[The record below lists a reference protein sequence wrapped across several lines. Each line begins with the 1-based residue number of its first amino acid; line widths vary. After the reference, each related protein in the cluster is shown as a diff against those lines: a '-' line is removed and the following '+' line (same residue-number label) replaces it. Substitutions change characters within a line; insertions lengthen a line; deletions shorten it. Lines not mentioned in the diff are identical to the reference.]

1 MHIYV
6 HIFVYMYIYVYVC
19 TYIYIYVHEYTRM
32 YIYMYTYMYNYLH
45 ICTNI
50 CTTTYNK
57 WTRYVLVWSSLT
69 ILTDQ
74 QQFGIALVQQQFGM
88 YQQQFAAL
96 QHKMFYYVPLHINIY
111 RCVLLCTTTNGYV
124 PICSSPYLRP
134 RCRFLSAQRNS
145 KHHHRPKCADAYQY
159 KRICANIYQNIPKG
173 DQNSTWI
180 KTIRC
185 CPGWGSNRQPW
196 HYPATRQ
203 RINQ

>member
-19 TYIYIYVHEYTRM
+19 TYMYMYVH
-32 YIYMYTYMYNYLH
+32 IYTYMYMNIHVCTY
-45 ICTNI
+45 ICTHI
-50 CTTTYNK
+50 CTTTYI
-57 WTRYVLVWSSLT
+57 YVQIYVPLLTINEPDMFLYGHALT

-134 RCRFLSAQRNS
+134 RCRFLSAQRSS

-159 KRICANIYQNIPKG
+159 KCICANIYQNIPKG
-173 DQNSTWI
+173 DQNST
-180 KTIRC
+180 
-185 CPGWGSNRQPW
+185 
-196 HYPATRQ
+196 
-203 RINQ
+203 